1 MYSKT
6 PTGKASKG
14 SVSIINSNDRLQLRF
29 RHAGKR
35 HYISL
40 GFSDTP
46 QNRKLAEMRAREIE
60 LDILAGHFDD
70 TLDKYKP
77 QSKKKRE
84 AAEAVTPKPTPTI
97 LELWN
102 QYTQYKASSVKES
115 TRLYYVSFERLF
127 EQLGDVALM
136 EPLKVKAGLEQV
148 TTVYQVKK
156 SLMQLNAACK
166 WALKHDLIESN
177 PYEGMAGELPKYRYQ
192 VEPKPN
198 AFTAEERDR
207 IIEAFKNYCGNW
219 NGRGYTGI
227 CYSHY
232 APFVEFLF
240 LTGCR
245 PSEAVGLRWKN
256 VAEDGESIRFVES
269 ITASGRGKIVRSE
282 GSKNNKKR
290 TFPCSNRLKALMLR
304 IKPENVDPDA
314 LVFPAPKGKAINYNN
329 FANNAWKRIVNPI
342 KPETTPYSCR
352 DTFITI
358 QILKRIPESVIA
370 QWCDTSVEM
379 IQRHYAD
386 FLKMMSLRPED

>member
-14 SVSIINSNDRLQLRF
+14 SVSIIVSHGRLQLRF
-29 RHAGKR
+29 RHGGKR
-35 HYISL
+35 EYISL

-46 QNRKLAEMRAREIE
+46 QNRKLAEMKAREIE
-60 LDILAGHFDD
+60 LDILSGHFDE
-70 TLDKYKP
+70 TKDKYKP
-77 QSKKKRE
+77 QAKRKTQTKE
-84 AAEAVTPKPTPTI
+84 EITPTVTPSI
-97 LELWN
+97 QELWT
-102 QYTQYKASSVKES
+102 QYTEYKASSVKE
-115 TRLYYVSFERLF
+115 TTQEYYVSFAKLF
-127 EQLGDVALM
+127 DQLGEVPLM
-136 EPLKVKAGLEQV
+136 EAIRVKAGLEKI

-156 SLMQLNAACK
+156 TLMQLNAACK
-166 WALKHDLIESN
+166 WALKHRLIDSN
-177 PYEGMAGELPKYRYQ
+177 PYEGMSNEMPKYRYQ

-198 AFTAEERDR
+198 AFTAEERDQV
-207 IIEAFKNYCGNW
+207 IQAFKDHRGNW
-219 NGRGYTGI
+219 NGRGYTGYS
-227 CYSHY
+227 YSHY

-245 PSEAVGLRWKN
+245 PSEAVGLRWGN
-256 VAEDGESIRFVES
+256 VAEDCDSVRFVES
-269 ITASGRGKIVRSE
+269 ITSSGRGKLIRVE

-290 TFPCSNRLKALMLR
+290 TFPCSNRLKSLLVS
-304 IKPENVDPDA
+304 IKPEDVDPDA
-314 LVFPAPKGKAINYNN
+314 LVFPSPKGGVINYNN
-329 FANNAWKRIVNPI
+329 FANNAWQRIVGSI
-342 KPETTPYSCR
+342 KSDSTPYSCR